1 MIKNIIVIIIVFA
14 GYSILHSLFS
24 GLRIKA
30 FFRKYFPNYF
40 SFYRITFNVIQFF
53 LFVLLWI
60 VIPKPSDIIYRVDGV
75 IEWLFRA
82 LQILSLVG
90 LGLALMEFKK
100 SEFLGLSQIRR
111 FFKDHNAER
120 SDERYELAIS
130 GPYAICRHPL
140 YLFTITLF
148 LFEPVMTL
156 FKLLFVIWLIIYF
169 YIGSFYEERRL
180 TSELGERY
188 ISYQKNVSRIF
199 PAKWLKGLLRK

>member
-1 MIKNIIVIIIVFA
+1 
-14 GYSILHSLFS
+14 
-24 GLRIKA
+24 
-30 FFRKYFPNYF
+30 
-40 SFYRITFNVIQFF
+40 
-53 LFVLLWI
+53 
-60 VIPKPSDIIYRVDGV
+60 
-75 IEWLFRA
+75 
-82 LQILSLVG
+82 
-90 LGLALMEFKK
+90 
-100 SEFLGLSQIRR
+100 
-111 FFKDHNAER
+111 
-120 SDERYELAIS
+120 
-130 GPYAICRHPL
+130 L